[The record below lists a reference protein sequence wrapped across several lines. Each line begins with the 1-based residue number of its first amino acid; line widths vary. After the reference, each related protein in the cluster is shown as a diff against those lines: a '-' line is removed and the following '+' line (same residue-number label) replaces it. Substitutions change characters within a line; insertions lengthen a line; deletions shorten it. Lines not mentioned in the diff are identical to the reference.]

1 MTLLSTAINITDLMS
16 PVWGIVGNFVDNL
29 DKILIIIVIGL
40 VIIFYK
46 KFLNAIAGFVS
57 GGVGQGTKKE

>member
-1 MTLLSTAINITDLMS
+1 MTLLADSINITDLMS

-40 VIIFYK
+40 VIVFYK
-46 KFLNAIAGFVS
+46 KFLNAIAGFIT
-57 GGVGQGTKKE
+57 GGVGKTAKKE